1 MARIVAIHGI
11 AQQFRGEHLLA
22 AEWLPALRDGL
33 NRAGAKLERDDDL
46 AMVFYGDLFRP
57 RGKAVS
63 DAYDASEVEDDW
75 EKALLAAWWEE
86 AARVDVTVQGSDFG
100 GKGRTPAFV
109 QRALEVLSH
118 SKFFAGAATWLLI
131 ADLKQ
136 VRAYVQDD
144 QMRASIQARVGPC
157 IGSDTR
163 IVIGHSLGSVVA
175 YEALAAH
182 PEWPARKLVTLGSPL
197 GIRNLIF
204 DRLRP
209 APVNGTGAW
218 PGAVSAWTNVADAGD
233 IVALNKRL
241 ASLFGSRV
249 QDESI
254 DNGAKAH
261 DVCPYLTCAKTGQ
274 AISAGLADCD

>member
-1 MARIVAIHGI
+1 
-11 AQQFRGEHLLA
+11 
-22 AEWLPALRDGL
+22 
-33 NRAGAKLERDDDL
+33 
-46 AMVFYGDLFRP
+46 
-57 RGKAVS
+57 
-63 DAYDASEVEDDW
+63 
-75 EKALLAAWWEE
+75 
-86 AARVDVTVQGSDFG
+86 
-100 GKGRTPAFV
+100 
-109 QRALEVLSH
+109 
-118 SKFFAGAATWLLI
+118 
-131 ADLKQ
+131 
-136 VRAYVQDD
+136 
-144 QMRASIQARVGPC
+144 
-157 IGSDTR
+157 
-163 IVIGHSLGSVVA
+163 VVA

-261 DVCPYLTCAKTGQ
+261 DVCPYLTSAKTGQ